1 MRNSTAQVIL
11 LLALA
16 LLTQSARG
24 QSEKS
29 KEEGPKPDFSGTW
42 LRDNAKSS
50 GLQGAIASAELT
62 LLIAHKDPEFRV
74 ARSIKLNEQQMT
86 QEVVYYTDHRG
97 ETNPAIFGGG
107 DLKSKTKWSK
117 NKIETHA
124 SWARTSRS
132 GDVSNFD
139 STEKWELAAD
149 GKTLI
154 ETVDISSPMGMR
166 TLKQVFNRK

>member
-1 MRNSTAQVIL
+1 M
-11 LLALA
+11 LALA
-16 LLTQSARG
+16 LLTQPARG

-29 KEEGPKPDFSGTW
+29 KEEEGPKPDFSGTW

-50 GLQGAIASAELT
+50 GLQGAMASAELT

-97 ETNPAIFGGG
+97 ETNPAILGGG

-124 SWARTSRS
+124 SWSRTSRS

-154 ETVDISSPMGMR
+154 ETADISTPMGMR